1 MRMAI
6 TKTDF
11 MRGMQCPKMLW
22 LDRHRPGL
30 RVIPP
35 EVQVRLDAGNDF
47 GDRAMAM
54 FGPFEEM
61 TAYRPGTRIPDK
73 KAMLENTKDALRR
86 DVPVICEAAFSD
98 YNNYCAVDI
107 LRKTET
113 GHDIYEV
120 KNAGELRE
128 QFIRDA
134 AFQYYIAARSGLRI
148 GRVFIVLHGPE
159 EENPFVPR
167 EITGEAKALYPWIN
181 DHIWDLNRMWKEK
194 AEPGTEPGAQ
204 CGDPYRCW
212 YWDYCHGVPAGPEQL
227 GMELPGDAAD
237 PL

>member
-1 MRMAI
+1 MAI

-22 LDRHRPGL
+22 LDRHRPRL

-35 EVQVRLDAGNDF
+35 EVQARLDAGNDF

-54 FGPFEEM
+54 FGPYEEM

-86 DVPVICEAAFSD
+86 GVPVICEAAFSD
-98 YNNYCAVDI
+98 YNNYCAVD
-107 LRKTET
+107 LLKKTET

-120 KNAGELRE
+120 KNTGTLHG
-128 QFIRDA
+128 QFVRDA
-134 AFQYYIAARSGLRI
+134 AFQHYIVTRTGLRI
-148 GRVFIVLHGPE
+148 DRVFIVLHGPDGE
-159 EENPFVPR
+159 EPFLPCEVTK
-167 EITGEAKALYPWIN
+167 EVKALYSWIN

-194 AEPGTEPGAQ
+194 EEPLIDPGCQ
-204 CGDPYRCW
+204 CEEPYRCW
-212 YWDYCHGVPAGPEQL
+212 YWDYCHGNPAAPEQL
-227 GMELPGDAAD
+227 GMDLPEDLPD